1 MLLVAKELL
10 PMVLAAKELLP
21 MVLAAAVVGDI
32 CYFRGFSHGME
43 KAMEEIQNVMNQF
56 IEINL
61 DLMKKHFGEEGEDEK
76 DNV

>member
-1 MLLVAKELL
+1 METMLLVAKELL
-10 PMVLAAKELLP
+10 PMVLAA
-21 MVLAAAVVGDI
+21 AVAGGI
-32 CYFRGFSHGME
+32 CYYKGFSHGME

-61 DLMKKHFGEEGEDEK
+61 GLMKKHFGEEGEDEK